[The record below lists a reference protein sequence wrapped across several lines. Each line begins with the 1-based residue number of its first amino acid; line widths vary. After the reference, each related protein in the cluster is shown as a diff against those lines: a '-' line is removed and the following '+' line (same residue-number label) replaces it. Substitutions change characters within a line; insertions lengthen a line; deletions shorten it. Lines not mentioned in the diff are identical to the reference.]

1 MMEQPTMWQRNEMLW
16 GVDFVQ
22 QLAHKR
28 VLIAGLGGVGSYAA
42 EALARLG
49 VGHFLLVDHDT
60 IERTN
65 LNRQLFALHS
75 TLGQL
80 KTEVAKARILDIHP
94 QAEVVMESRMIDE
107 TFSEWLNLQEWD
119 FVVDAIDTLRYK
131 ALLMEECYRCGVPM
145 VSSMGMA
152 ERVDP
157 TMVRLGCLSD
167 TSNDPVSKQMRTFA
181 RRASL
186 DLKTIRVVHSLEIP
200 QKRTR
205 VIEENPPLL
214 KGKSPLGSMVLVPAT
229 AGLFCAN
236 EALRQW
242 LVK

>member
-1 MMEQPTMWQRNEMLW
+1 MNHPTGMWHRNELLL
-16 GVDFVQ
+16 GFDNVQ
-22 QLAHKR
+22 AIAHKR

-49 VGHFLLVDHDT
+49 VGHFFLVDRDT
-60 IERTN
+60 IEPTN
-65 LNRQLFALHS
+65 LNRQLLALHS
-75 TLGQL
+75 TLGQP
-80 KTEVAKARILDIHP
+80 KTEVAKARILDIQP
-94 QAEVVMESRMIDE
+94 QADVRIATRMIDE
-107 TFSEWLNLQEWD
+107 TFPGWLNLQEWD

-131 ALLMEECYRCGVPM
+131 ALLLTTCHQLGIPM

-157 TMVRLGCLSD
+157 TMVRLGCLLD
-167 TSNDPVSKQMRTFA
+167 TSNDPVSKQMRTYA
-181 RRASL
+181 RQSSL
-186 DLKTIRVVHSLEIP
+186 DLKSIRVVHSLEIP

-205 VIEENPPLL
+205 VFQDNPLPS
-214 KGKSPLGSMVLVPAT
+214 KGKSPLGSIVVVPAT
-229 AGLFCAN
+229 AGLFCAY